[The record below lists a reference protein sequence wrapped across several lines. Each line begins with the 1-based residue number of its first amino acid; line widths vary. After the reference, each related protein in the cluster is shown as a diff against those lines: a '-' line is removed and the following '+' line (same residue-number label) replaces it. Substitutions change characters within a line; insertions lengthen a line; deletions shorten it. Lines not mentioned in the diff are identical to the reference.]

1 MTTST
6 PNPVVGSPPGPR
18 RRDAASTQQ
27 LLLDAARRRFAGD
40 GYAATT
46 VRDIAD
52 EAGVN
57 VALINRYFTSKE
69 GLFKACLTG
78 AADELGRTVA
88 ANVTLDEVPGA
99 IARQLAG
106 PHTGK
111 HPSLLVLLLRSS
123 GDARADQIRLGVL
136 RSFAERLAE
145 TASRRPSD
153 PDARRPSDPDGRQ
166 PGDPD
171 ARQPSD
177 PDARQLDSPR
187 PGDPDDERLLLRAQI
202 TLSAALGIALLRST
216 GAMEPLAS
224 AGEQELVEPLREMI
238 NALLG

>member
-6 PNPVVGSPPGPR
+6 PNPVIGGPAGAPGPR
-18 RRDAASTQQ
+18 RRDAAGTQQ
-27 LLLDAARRRFAGD
+27 SLLDAARRRFAAD

-88 ANVTLDEVPGA
+88 ANVTLDQVPEA

-136 RSFAERLAE
+136 RSFAERLAA
-145 TASRRPSD
+145 TA
-153 PDARRPSDPDGRQ
+153 GR
-166 PGDPD
+166 
-171 ARQPSD
+171 
-177 PDARQLDSPR
+177 L

-202 TLSAALGIALLRST
+202 ALAAALGIALLRST
-216 GAMEPLAS
+216 AAMEPLAS